1 MRLPISLT
9 AGLLLAT
16 AGQAAGQSL
25 FVRAAQPA
33 VNEAGEIDRNVL
45 LRRQSLFFVQPPE
58 PRTIQKHDLVTII
71 IDEITRATSSQSLE
85 TNNDLQIQDTLN
97 ALLDP
102 AQLAEA
108 RLRPGNQTNLQLLN
122 LNAQHEFTGEGD
134 YDRTDRITSRL
145 TAKVIDVKPNGT
157 LVLEATKRVTT
168 DDEERVAILSGVIR
182 QDDITNANTVLSSQ
196 MADLR
201 FEIKHEG
208 EIRKAAQKGLV
219 TRVLETLFGI

>member
-1 MRLPISLT
+1 MRLPIFLT